1 MKNIREEVSGMS
13 DRERTIKGVILD
25 WAGTTVDYG
34 CFAPLG
40 VFMEIF
46 AKREVGITLREA
58 RAPMGM
64 LKIDH
69 IRAILN
75 GERVAKLWRDKFGR
89 EGGEEDVRTLYEDF
103 EPSLM
108 AILPGHADVIDGVA
122 ETVAELREDGIKI
135 GSTTGYTR
143 EMMEILTP
151 IARGNGY
158 APDCLVTAEDTGG
171 AGRPYPYMLFRNMEK
186 LGIYPPRQ
194 IVKVGDTV
202 SDILEGRNA
211 GVWSVGVI
219 VGSSEMGLSWG
230 EYNTLEK
237 GEREK
242 RRRKAAK
249 RFFNAGAHY
258 VIRDMSDLPDLIC
271 KINRKLR
278 KEED

>member
-1 MKNIREEVSGMS
+1 MS
-13 DRERTIKGVILD
+13 DREKTIKGVILD

-46 AKREVGITLREA
+46 AKRDIEITLREA

-69 IRAILN
+69 IRAILG
-75 GERVAKLWRDKFGR
+75 GERVAKLWRGKFGR
-89 EGGEEDVRTLYEDF
+89 AHDEDDVHALYEDF

-108 AILPGHADVIDGVA
+108 EILPDHADVIDGVPEA
-122 ETVAELREDGIKI
+122 IAELCEDGVKI

-143 EMMEILTP
+143 EMMEVLTP
-151 IARGNGY
+151 IAKKNGY
-158 APDCLVTAEDTGG
+158 EPDCLVTADETGSI
-171 AGRPYPYMLFRNMEK
+171 GRPYPYMIFRNMEK

-194 IVKVGDTV
+194 IVKVGDTE

-230 EYNTLEK
+230 EYSTLEK
-237 GEREK
+237 DEREK
-242 RRRKAAK
+242 RRRKTAK

-258 VIRDMSDLPDLIC
+258 VIRDMGDLPDLIC